1 MRSNA
6 ALAQRLKEPVPVSH
20 STERAAPR
28 LAVSNL
34 KITYRKRGSAGV
46 EIAVESADFA
56 VSDHEFVCLVGPSG
70 CGKSS
75 ILNAIAGLLRPAGG
89 TIFLDGTPVAG
100 PGRNRSVVFQS
111 PALLPWRTA
120 LENARYGLELWGV
133 KRHDADARARAMLEL
148 VGLEHR
154 ENRYPHELSGG
165 MQQRV
170 NLARALAAD
179 PEILLLD
186 EPFAALDA
194 QNRETM
200 QTELLRIWTATRKTS
215 LFVTHQIDEAILLAD
230 RVIVLSK
237 GPSRVKEI
245 VTIDLPRPRGEHIR
259 RDPSFVRYEDH
270 IRDLIRLE
278 QVYEDHLGAQI
289 RSEQIQME

>member
-1 MRSNA
+1 
-6 ALAQRLKEPVPVSH
+6 
-20 STERAAPR
+20 
-28 LAVSNL
+28 
-34 KITYRKRGSAGV
+34 
-46 EIAVESADFA
+46 
-56 VSDHEFVCLVGPSG
+56 
-70 CGKSS
+70 
-75 ILNAIAGLLRPAGG
+75 
-89 TIFLDGTPVAG
+89 
-100 PGRNRSVVFQS
+100 
-111 PALLPWRTA
+111 
-120 LENARYGLELWGV
+120 
-133 KRHDADARARAMLEL
+133 
-148 VGLEHR
+148 
-154 ENRYPHELSGG
+154 